1 MIENFPFAIRFP
13 VDLAYKLGMG
23 EKAFDIFDYTF
34 FYPSGVYSKW
44 INVEYSFPHIVD
56 LYLNMK
62 RRGGTP
68 GSGIQC
74 FEIAESDSHAHTER
88 TSRRRRNMGTP
99 ENPVS

>member
-1 MIENFPFAIRFP
+1 MDQR
-13 VDLAYKLGMG
+13 G
-23 EKAFDIFDYTF
+23 IFLSPYRGF
-34 FYPSGVYSKW
+34 VS
-44 INVEYSFPHIVD
+44 EYETKVCV
-56 LYLNMK
+56 L